1 MTHKNLIVIHNSL
14 LICYSFFEYS
24 LDCGDK
30 TVCQH
35 DWDENCKF
43 DQNQNFNKFTS
54 IYERN
59 IEGIYSQTKNF
70 VNNTI
75 LNTIDHSKN
84 KTFWNVCENFIHKSF
99 WSLDFNECKLDFN
112 TKKYEICYLSDQ
124 ILSILNFSTKV
135 LRLIILFNRFVLYDK
150 FSSWLF
156 I

>member
-1 MTHKNLIVIHNSL
+1 LTHKNLIVIHNSL

-43 DQNQNFNKFTS
+43 DQNQNFDKFTS

-112 TKKYEICYLSDQ
+112 TKKIWNLLFER
-124 ILSILNFSTKV
+124 LNIEYSQFLHKSFEVDYTIQSLCIV
-135 LRLIILFNRFVLYDK
+135 
-150 FSSWLF
+150 W
-156 I
+156 